1 MVKTIEIS
9 DELYEYLLEKC
20 NKENEEF
27 ERKKAIW
34 DSKYSSNKE
43 LLSPEEHEENTNRL
57 SGQIKQLELFLAL
70 TKAENHTEGSKK
82 ITSNR
87 TKSPIIEPLND
98 NIKNLEPIMQ
108 ITNRDISRRPPNG
121 TRIRFRFRG
130 QNYETQINALNN
142 KYPTLNSIF
151 NMEWDASVDIWKH
164 IKDIYFKDEN
174 GWQPLRILRG

>member
-1 MVKTIEIS
+1 MVKTIKIS

-34 DSKYSSNKE
+34 DDKYSRNKE
-43 LLSPEEHEENTNRL
+43 LLSPDEYEEQIKQL
-57 SGQIKQLELFLAL
+57 GGQIKQRELFFAL
-70 TKAENHTEGSKK
+70 LKAENHTDGSKK
-82 ITSNR
+82 ITLNSS
-87 TKSPIIEPLND
+87 KPLIIEPLSD
-98 NIKNLEPIMQ
+98 NIKYLEHIIQ

-130 QNYETQINALNN
+130 QNYETKINALKY

-151 NMEWDASVDIWKH
+151 KIEWHASVDIWRH
-164 IKDIYFKDEN
+164 IKYIYFEDEK
-174 GWQPLRILRG
+174 GWQPLTILRR

>member
-43 LLSPEEHEENTNRL
+43 LLSPEEYEEQKKEL
-57 SGQIKQLELFLAL
+57 GGQIKQLELSLAL
-70 TKAENHTEGSKK
+70 TKAENHTQGSKK
-82 ITSNR
+82 ITSN
-87 TKSPIIEPLND
+87 TTQPLIIEPLSD
-98 NIKNLEPIMQ
+98 NIKHLEPIRQ
-108 ITNRDISRRPPNG
+108 ITNRDISRRPPND

-130 QNYETQINALNN
+130 QNYETQINAL
-142 KYPTLNSIF
+142 KYKYSTLNSIF
-151 NMEWDASVDIWKH
+151 KMEWNASVDIWKH

-174 GWQPLRILRG
+174 RWQPLTILRG